1 MGICN
6 TNAVLRPVPEAD
18 KCATRDT
25 VKKGTAHN
33 ARNIIKRGERS
44 ALLVSVNLRT
54 NRQPTDHDSNGT
66 ATEQQRASNGRQH
79 TGNSRQTDGKAAEYH
94 RRTQDPE
101 RVINDG

>member
-44 ALLVSVNLRT
+44 ALLVLVNLRT
-54 NRQPTDHDSNGT
+54 NRQPTDHDSNDK
-66 ATEQQRASNGRQH
+66 ATGD
-79 TGNSRQTDGKAAEYH
+79 SRQTDGKAAEYH
-94 RRTQDPE
+94 RRTQYPE

>member
-54 NRQPTDHDSNGT
+54 NRQPTDHDSNDKATGDSTRGT
-66 ATEQQRASNGRQH
+66 VGKPTVKRRNITGGHNTPNG
-79 TGNSRQTDGKAAEYH
+79 
-94 RRTQDPE
+94 
-101 RVINDG
+101 

>member
-54 NRQPTDHDSNGT
+54 NRQPTDHDSNDK
-66 ATEQQRASNGRQH
+66 ATGKQRATAHGEQSAN
-79 TGNSRQTDGKAAEYH
+79 
-94 RRTQDPE
+94 RR
-101 RVINDG
+101 